1 MIVAFQTRVFTM
13 EFNGNPHQFIS
24 APSVYGQYDP
34 RFAARSWFPQFHGVF
49 PQSGGFPGRGRGV
62 IPSQFGVKKVFSPP
76 RMPPMGA
83 RTPSVGTLNSR
94 YLYRGPQQGTSLV
107 RYQGRPINY
116 PLGNYRG
123 HYRFQEID
131 QVAATSPRFHPK
143 NMRQAGSQLTGF
155 V

>member
-1 MIVAFQTRVFTM
+1 M

-49 PQSGGFPGRGRGV
+49 PQSGGFPGRGRGL

-94 YLYRGPQQGTSLV
+94 YLYRGPQQQGTSLV
-107 RYQGRPINY
+107 RYQGRPINR

>member
-1 MIVAFQTRVFTM
+1 M
-13 EFNGNPHQFIS
+13 EFNGNPHQLIS
-24 APSVYGQYDP
+24 APSMYGQYDP

-107 RYQGRPINY
+107 RYQGRPINR